1 MAKQIE
7 KKSAKQK
14 KKEYADSQQNYFE
27 AILQL
32 RGHTE
37 KQFNEIVDYI
47 DANDCKIAK
56 HVIVNT
62 YDIDLYLSSQKFIQQ
77 LGRWLK
83 IHYNNVNILS
93 TRTLHT
99 RDTKANKD
107 LYRVTL
113 CVRFLKYGI
122 GDIVEYRGDKI
133 KITAMGLKPS
143 GKILETGKRVFLDP
157 RVLLD

>member
-1 MAKQIE
+1 MAKKIE

-14 KKEYADSQQNYFE
+14 KQEYADSQQNYFE

-32 RGHTE
+32 RGHTMD
-37 KQFNEIVDYI
+37 QFDEIVDYI
-47 DANDCKIAK
+47 EENNCKIAK
-56 HVIVNT
+56 HVVVNK
-62 YDIDLYLSSQKFIQQ
+62 DVDLYLSSQKFIQQ

-83 IHYNNVNILS
+83 IQYNNVNILS

-122 GDIVEYRGDKI
+122 GDVVEYKGDEI
-133 KITAMGLKPS
+133 KITSMGQKPS
-143 GKILETGKRVFLDP
+143 GKIIGTGKRVFLDP
-157 RVLLD
+157 KMLN